1 MDPINILIGLN
12 IIATFGA
19 SYSGAK
25 KGFKSKVGAYKEKP
39 NTYLQWLPLA
49 FSTITLLLL
58 IVSVFQV
65 GTLEYA
71 AEYQTIRYIGLV
83 FYLVFSWVQI
93 WSFKTLGNSY
103 SQEVLIMKDH
113 KLITIGPFKI
123 IRHPQYLSQMLID
136 MGAAAATLSY
146 ILLPV
151 AVVQIPFLFMRA
163 SLEEKLLEKH
173 FGENWKSY
181 KKKSGFFLPFVG

>member
-1 MDPINILIGLN
+1 MDPINIIIGLN

-25 KGFKSKVGAYKEKP
+25 KGFKSRLGAYKEKP
-39 NTYLQWLPLA
+39 NTYLQWLPLT

-71 AEYQTIRYIGLV
+71 EEYQTIRYIGLA
-83 FYLVFSWVQI
+83 FYLIFSWIQN
-93 WSFKTLGNSY
+93 WSFRVLGDSY

-113 KLITIGPFKI
+113 KLITTGPFKF
-123 IRHPQYLSQMLID
+123 IRHPQYLSQILLD
-136 MGAAAATLSY
+136 LGAAAATLSY
-146 ILLPV
+146 VLFPF
-151 AVVQIPFLFMRA
+151 AVIQIPFLFMRA
-163 SLEEKLLEKH
+163 SIEDKLLEKH
-173 FGENWKSY
+173 FGESWKTY
-181 KKKSGFFLPFVG
+181 KQKSGFFIPFVG